1 MDRKANIKSQTEYSR
16 SVPSPEPKPQET
28 MTSWFERQASSH
40 HAQLA
45 VAALISGV
53 TVAGLIYGTQAIR
66 RKEAVQELKAS
77 IPELN
82 ETHHADMVRLD
93 FTIRATGIYA
103 HRLSEAHRI
112 RRCLAITECTQR
124 GRKGIRSRSSCPAG

>member
-1 MDRKANIKSQTEYSR
+1 
-16 SVPSPEPKPQET
+16 

-40 HAQLA
+40 HVQLA
-45 VAALISGV
+45 AAAVLSGV

-82 ETHHADMVRLD
+82 EIHHADMVRFD
-93 FTIRATGIYA
+93 FTIRAKRSPLIGSVKLTDYGAASRLPTASREDERVTALARRAQQGDYDTG
-103 HRLSEAHRI
+103 LF
-112 RRCLAITECTQR
+112 T
-124 GRKGIRSRSSCPAG
+124 

>member
-1 MDRKANIKSQTEYSR
+1 MDRQGNCRSQTAHSR
-16 SVPSPEPKPQET
+16 SPKQQPQET
-28 MTSWFERQASSH
+28 MTSWFEHQASSH
-40 HAQLA
+40 HIQLA
-45 VAALISGV
+45 AAAVLSGV

-93 FTIRATGIYA
+93 FIIRANGIYA
-103 HRLSEAHRI
+103 HRLSEAHRFWC
-112 RRCLAITECTQR
+112 CLATTECQQR
-124 GRKGIRSRSSCPAG
+124 G

>member
-1 MDRKANIKSQTEYSR
+1 MDTQRISKSKTKYSR
-16 SVPSPEPKPQET
+16 SSESKPQET

-40 HAQLA
+40 HVQLA
-45 VAALISGV
+45 AAALISGV

-82 ETHHADMVRLD
+82 EAHHADMVRLD
-93 FTIRATGIYA
+93 LTAKTCGI
-103 HRLSEAHRI
+103 
-112 RRCLAITECTQR
+112 
-124 GRKGIRSRSSCPAG
+124 